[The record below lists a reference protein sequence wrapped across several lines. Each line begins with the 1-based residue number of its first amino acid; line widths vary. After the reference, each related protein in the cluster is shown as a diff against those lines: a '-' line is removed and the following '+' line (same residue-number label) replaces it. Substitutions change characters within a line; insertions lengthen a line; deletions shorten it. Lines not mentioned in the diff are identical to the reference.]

1 MGKIKFKLSVK
12 ELSFEFEGDQETG
25 LRFQSAVNKTLNSL
39 ADTPNNIID
48 VESRVINDENLL
60 LPSSTPRKRRKSK
73 RVTASN
79 GSSENGEMGESDG
92 EKRPRTHRSRA
103 NSGRSLII
111 KLIQADYFSTFRSVS
126 DVLSELEKKGH
137 RFDQGHT
144 STDLL
149 RLTQKD
155 YLIRDNSSGNWQYKK
170 GTVDVPT
177 ES

>member
-1 MGKIKFKLSVK
+1 MV
-12 ELSFEFEGDQETG
+12 
-25 LRFQSAVNKTLNSL
+25 
-39 ADTPNNIID
+39 
-48 VESRVINDENLL
+48 
-60 LPSSTPRKRRKSK
+60 K
-73 RVTASN
+73 RVKMT
-79 GSSENGEMGESDG
+79 
-92 EKRPRTHRSRA
+92 EKKRSRTHRSRA

-111 KLIQADYFSTFRSVS
+111 KLIQADYFSTYRSVS
-126 DVLSELEKKGH
+126 DVVSELEKKGH

-155 YLIRDNSSGNWQYKK
+155 YLVRDNASGNWQYKK